1 MGETAPTD
9 KVLLDLRKDWAVV
22 PYLGLILV
30 GFGASLWE
38 VIVSRQFQFAW
49 TSNVIASIPFLLLG
63 GLMRGLSRSTL
74 MNAGLGMLESSR
86 LRIVEDQKLV
96 TTGVYRYI
104 RHPLYL
110 GELCRNI
117 GIPLF
122 FNSLMGLKIILLGNL
137 FLLIRVGIEEEMLV
151 EEFGEEY
158 IEYRK
163 KTKRII
169 PFVY

>member
-1 MGETAPTD
+1 MGETTSTD
-9 KVLLDLRKDWAVV
+9 KVLLDLKKDWAVV

-30 GFGASLWE
+30 GFGASLWDI
-38 VIVSRQFQFAW
+38 IVSGHFQFAW
-49 TSNVIASIPFLLLG
+49 TANVLFSIPFLLLV
-63 GLMRGLSRSTL
+63 GLMRVLSRTIL

-86 LRIVEDQKLV
+86 LRSVEDQKLV

-110 GELCRNI
+110 GEVCRNI
-117 GIPLF
+117 GVSLF
-122 FNSLMGLKIILLGNL
+122 FNSFSGLLIILLGNL
-137 FLLIRVGIEEEMLV
+137 FLLVRIGIEEEMLV

>member
-38 VIVSRQFQFAW
+38 VIFSRQFQFAW

-86 LRIVEDQKLV
+86 
-96 TTGVYRYI
+96 
-104 RHPLYL
+104 
-110 GELCRNI
+110 
-117 GIPLF
+117 
-122 FNSLMGLKIILLGNL
+122 
-137 FLLIRVGIEEEMLV
+137 
-151 EEFGEEY
+151 
-158 IEYRK
+158 
-163 KTKRII
+163 
-169 PFVY
+169 

>member
-1 MGETAPTD
+1 MDEPSPTD
-9 KVLLDLRKDWAVV
+9 KVLLDLREDWAVV

-30 GFGASLWE
+30 GCGASIWE

-49 TSNVIASIPFLLLG
+49 TANVITSIPFLLVG
-63 GLMRGLSRSTL
+63 GLMRVFSRTTL
-74 MNAGLGMLESSR
+74 MKAGLGMLESSR

-96 TTGVYRYI
+96 TTGVYKYI

-110 GELCRNI
+110 GEFCRNI
-117 GIPLF
+117 GVPLL
-122 FNSLMGLKIILLGNL
+122 FNSLTGLILILLGNL
-137 FLLIRVGIEEEMLV
+137 FLLLRIDTEEEMLV

-158 IEYRK
+158 IDYRK
-163 KTKRII
+163 RTKRIL

>member
-1 MGETAPTD
+1 MGETTPTD

-30 GFGASLWE
+30 GFGTSLWE
-38 VIVSRQFQFAW
+38 VIISRQFQFAW
-49 TSNVIASIPFLLLG
+49 TANVIASIPFLLLG
-63 GLMRGLSRSTL
+63 GLIRILSRSTL
-74 MNAGLGMLESSR
+74 MNGGIGMLVSSR
-86 LRIVEDQKLV
+86 LRIVEVQKLV

-104 RHPLYL
+104 RYPLYL
-110 GELCRNI
+110 GEFCRNARA
-117 GIPLF
+117 
-122 FNSLMGLKIILLGNL
+122 LLGNL
-137 FLLIRVGIEEEMLV
+137 FLLVRIGIEEEMLL